1 MQSATQS
8 AARGIPIGY
17 LIRVYEKAGNVI
29 CGHKERGDFKS
40 GDNAAH
46 HISAFSRGRHPVC
59 CVVGVLLV

>member
-29 CGHKERGDFKS
+29 CGHKERGDFKEW
-40 GDNAAH
+40 
-46 HISAFSRGRHPVC
+46 
-59 CVVGVLLV
+59 